1 MMGRNITSEELVD
14 SLYRGA
20 SLLAE
25 WAQRVMDDVQSGDYA
40 AEQAGSDR
48 EELLNDL
55 VAPLSHDLVL
65 WKAIN
70 RAR

>member
-1 MMGRNITSEELVD
+1 MSRNITSEELVD

-40 AEQAGSDR
+40 AEQARSDR
-48 EELLNDL
+48 DELLNDL
-55 VAPLSHDLVL
+55 VTPLSHDLVL
-65 WKAIN
+65 WESIN